1 MAGDDTE
8 AKATVAALIDELGF
22 DVVDVGPLDGQLADR
37 AEHAGLRAAAR
48 REGMRDAL
56 AAARAEAH

>member
-22 DVVDVGPLDGQLADR
+22 DVVDVGLLDDSWRIEPSTPGYGPRLD
-37 AEHAGLRAAAR
+37 EK
-48 REGMRDAL
+48 EMRDAL
-56 AAARAEAH
+56 AAARR